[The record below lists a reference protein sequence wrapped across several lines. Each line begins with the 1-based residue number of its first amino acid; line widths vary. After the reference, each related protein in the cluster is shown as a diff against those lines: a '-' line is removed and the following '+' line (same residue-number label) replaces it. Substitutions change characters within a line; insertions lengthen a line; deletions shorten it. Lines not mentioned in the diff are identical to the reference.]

1 MPALLTNLVNDAK
14 LDIDIKMESADNS
27 KNTEDKSTA
36 ITFKMKGFE
45 GNQRLSMNTSA
56 LESKIA
62 AFKLIT
68 MISESLGTAFAPY
81 SEAILPIMIENMNY
95 QYSKGVR
102 KYSMKTINN
111 ILTAVGEPNNVNL
124 FMNLLPTFMTMITKS
139 LEREDLKELKIILK
153 HFWLMIKNLNESNKI
168 NKNYMTES
176 QLNTLGQL
184 FN

>member
-1 MPALLTNLVNDAK
+1 
-14 LDIDIKMESADNS
+14 
-27 KNTEDKSTA
+27 
-36 ITFKMKGFE
+36 
-45 GNQRLSMNTSA
+45 MNTSA

-111 ILTAVGEPNNVNL
+111 ILTAVGEPSNVNL
-124 FMNLLPTFMTMITKS
+124 FVNLLPTFMTMITKS

-153 HFWLMIKNLNESNKI
+153 HFWLMIKNLNESNKT